1 MVVQLTDVST
11 TSAHTGSWHQLLS
24 RRYLGITAVLAGGVA
39 LYATNEFLVVS
50 MLPSVVKEIGGE
62 RLYSWVTTLYLV
74 GSVVAAVTVNAVLG
88 RIGARGA
95 YLAGLTAFGG
105 GCLVCALAPGMEILL
120 VGRTLQGIGGGL
132 LAGLGYALIN
142 VVLPAPLWTRASG
155 LISAMWGVGTL
166 AGPTLGGVFA
176 QVNAWRW
183 SFALMVMLSVATVVL
198 VAVVLV
204 PGRAEHRGEPMRIPV
219 RSLLLLGAAAL
230 VVSVAQLPRSLVLAA
245 GLLAAAGVLLTVFLF
260 VDRRASAAVLPPRAF
275 HPGREKWI
283 YLALGSLMAITKANL
298 YVPLFGQRLAHMSP
312 AVAGFL
318 GAALS
323 TGWMIS
329 EIASASLN
337 RARLTARLV
346 ACAPLVVSGGLVLAA
361 FTRMSRYDPN
371 PTPVKAVWALAL
383 LVVGLGVGAG
393 WPHLSAWAM
402 SCVDDPAE
410 GRTAAAAINTVQL
423 ISGAFGAGIA
433 GWVMNMAMSAG
444 LPAARLLFAVFA
456 VFAALSCVVTYLG
469 SRGSAEALEAVEA
482 AEATV

>member
-95 YLAGLTAFGG
+95 YLAGLTAFGA

-142 VVLPAPLWTRASG
+142 VVLPASLWTRASG

-198 VAVVLV
+198 VA
-204 PGRAEHRGEPMRIPV
+204 
-219 RSLLLLGAAAL
+219 AAAL

-260 VDRRASAAVLPPRAF
+260 VDRRASATVLPPSAF

-283 YLALGSLMAITKANL
+283 DLALGSLMAITKANL

-346 ACAPLVVSGGLVLAA
+346 ACAPLVVSGGLVQI
-361 FTRMSRYDPN
+361 
-371 PTPVKAVWALAL
+371 
-383 LVVGLGVGAG
+383 
-393 WPHLSAWAM
+393 
-402 SCVDDPAE
+402 
-410 GRTAAAAINTVQL
+410 GRA
-423 ISGAFGAGIA
+423 
-433 GWVMNMAMSAG
+433 
-444 LPAARLLFAVFA
+444 
-456 VFAALSCVVTYLG
+456 
-469 SRGSAEALEAVEA
+469 
-482 AEATV
+482 